1 MTEHTIPDSTLDTT
15 VTADPQV
22 GPEQHSGERKPRSLW
37 NDAWDDLK
45 HNPLFWIS
53 AVLIV
58 IFVLMAA
65 APGLFTRT
73 NPRACNLSAAR
84 HLPSAVHWFG
94 TDVQGCDVYA
104 RTIYGARSSM
114 LVGVLATLGT
124 AILGT
129 VIGLIAGFRGGWL
142 DSLLSRLGDVFYAI
156 PLLLGGIIILY
167 TFPNRI
173 GTPYIVIVLKVV
185 GPSSSWDGP
194 PSPGSCD
201 PRCCR

>member
-45 HNPLFWIS
+45 HNPLFWVS

-104 RTIYGARSSM
+104 RTIYAVSYTH
-114 LVGVLATLGT
+114 LTLPT
-124 AILGT
+124 IYS
-129 VIGLIAGFRGGWL
+129 V
-142 DSLLSRLGDVFYAI
+142 
-156 PLLLGGIIILY
+156 
-167 TFPNRI
+167 
-173 GTPYIVIVLKVV
+173 
-185 GPSSSWDGP
+185 
-194 PSPGSCD
+194 
-201 PRCCR
+201 